1 MQIWNLSAPVF
12 QFERT
17 LFNRRIQARN
27 PPLHHP
33 TPAALSLSNPRLRK
47 ALQNFCREPPQK
59 CGGNK
64 LAALQK
70 NPASK
75 EAGHPPQNPVRRTG
89 REPPQNFSSRN
100 ILAPPQILPKASSP
114 KKIPHP
120 HVWHQCLPWRKQKS
134 PAKCGAVFRKTRAI
148 RSPLRPPSRWR
159 YAARLRRCT
168 PS

>member
-12 QFERT
+12 QFERA

-33 TPAALSLSNPRLRK
+33 TPAVLFLPIPRLRK
-47 ALQNFCREPPQK
+47 ALQNFCRKTAAKMRRKQTAPQK
-59 CGGNK
+59 NF
-64 LAALQK
+64 
-70 NPASK
+70 ASK
-75 EAGHPPQNPVRRTG
+75 EAGHPPQNPVRHTG

-100 ILAPPQILPKASSP
+100 ILAPPQILPKASST

-159 YAARLRRCT
+159 YAARSRRCT